1 MPNSHDGNIQIVS
14 RFVNFW
20 KCAQENGMFLELL
33 ERVVTNRLKLGT
45 NSLRPVLRTTY
56 DWTSVLSR

>member
-14 RFVNFW
+14 RSVNFW
-20 KCAQENGMFLELL
+20 KCDQENGMFLELL

-45 NSLRPVLRTTY
+45 NSLRPVLQTTY